1 MTTTKNNEHKKLNF
15 SSEREQSQA
24 CLNSAEHEKNQGRKV
39 LNVPNKREQNQTC
52 LDPAER
58 EGLRLKGNVPNL
70 RFPEFQGEWKEST
83 IGEMFDLY
91 SGNTPSRLNKE
102 HFNGAINWISSG
114 ELKEHYI
121 ADTKEKISDEAAKTL
136 KMLPIGTFV
145 IAIYG
150 LEADGVRGTG
160 SITKTEATISQACMA
175 FTSKGKVQNEF
186 LYSWYKKHG
195 NVIGIRYAQGT
206 KQQNLSY
213 DIIEKFKIAYPTFQ
227 EQEKLNKFIAL
238 LDERI
243 ATQNK
248 IIEELKKL
256 KSAIIEIEYTPN
268 TKTTSHIG
276 NVIEQISKRNK
287 NNAIQNVLSVSNRQG
302 FIKQSDQFENRNVA
316 SEDTSNYKIVEKN
329 DFAFNPA
336 RINVGSIARLT
347 TFEKGIISPMYIC
360 FRTQENVA
368 PEYIDFF
375 FESKHFYCEIQKRL
389 EGSVRQCLSFE
400 GLCNIPFSLPSLEMQ
415 QRIGKRLFTLGQK
428 IKTETDLLELLNK
441 QKQYL
446 LRQMFI

>member
-15 SSEREQSQA
+15 SSEREQNQA

-39 LNVPNKREQNQTC
+39 LNVPN
-52 LDPAER
+52 
-58 EGLRLKGNVPNL
+58 L
-70 RFPEFQGEWKEST
+70 RFKEFQGEWEKCKLGDYGKVVTGNTPPTKDIENYENGTYLWASPADLGTIKLISETKTMLSAKGFSKTRALPKGSVLVTCIGST
-83 IGEMFDLY
+83 IGKTGM
-91 SGNTPSRLNKE
+91 
-102 HFNGAINWISSG
+102 A
-114 ELKEHYI
+114 
-121 ADTKEKISDEAAKTL
+121 TKEMSTNQQINSIVVNENSDNEFVYYSIQSAFPRYLSSIAVQAVPIISKSAFELLPNQRPCLQEQKKIG
-136 KMLPIGTFV
+136 KML
-145 IAIYG
+145 
-150 LEADGVRGTG
+150 
-160 SITKTEATISQACMA
+160 S
-175 FTSKGKVQNEF
+175 
-186 LYSWYKKHG
+186 
-195 NVIGIRYAQGT
+195 
-206 KQQNLSY
+206 
-213 DIIEKFKIAYPTFQ
+213 
-227 EQEKLNKFIAL
+227 L

-248 IIEELKKL
+248 IIEDLKKL

-347 TFEKGIISPMYIC
+347 TFEKGIVSPMYIC

-415 QRIGKRLFTLGQK
+415 QRIGKRLFILGQK
-428 IKTETDLLELLNK
+428 IKTETDLLELLKK

>member
-15 SSEREQSQA
+15 SSEREQNQA
-24 CLNSAEHEKNQGRKV
+24 CLNSAKHEKNQGRKV
-39 LNVPNKREQNQTC
+39 LNVPT
-52 LDPAER
+52 
-58 EGLRLKGNVPNL
+58 L
-70 RFPEFQGEWKEST
+70 RFPEFQGEWEEERLAD
-83 IGEMFDLY
+83 IADLY
-91 SGNTPSRLNKE
+91 KGTGISKDQLSDDGEPCILYGELYTKYKSETIREVISKTNIDNTKLVRSKANDVIIPC
-102 HFNGAINWISSG
+102 SG
-114 ELKEHYI
+114 ETAEDI
-121 ADTKEKISDEAAKTL
+121 ATARCVLNGNILLGGDLNIIRLHGYDGAFMSYQLNGRRKYDIAK
-136 KMLPIGTFV
+136 V
-145 IAIYG
+145 
-150 LEADGVRGTG
+150 
-160 SITKTEATISQACMA
+160 
-175 FTSKGKVQNEF
+175 
-186 LYSWYKKHG
+186 
-195 NVIGIRYAQGT
+195 AQGVSVVHLYGEHLKGVKT
-206 KQQNLSY
+206 INPCLEEQKEIAKLLS
-213 DIIEKFKIAYPTFQ
+213 
-227 EQEKLNKFIAL
+227 L

-248 IIEELKKL
+248 IIEDLKKL

-268 TKTTSHIG
+268 TKTTSPIG
-276 NVIEQISKRNK
+276 DVIEQISKRNK

-347 TFEKGIISPMYIC
+347 TFEKGIVSPMYIC

-368 PEYIDFF
+368 PEYIDYF

-400 GLCNIPFSLPSLEMQ
+400 GLCNIPLSLPSLEMQ

>member
-1 MTTTKNNEHKKLNF
+1 M
-15 SSEREQSQA
+15 
-24 CLNSAEHEKNQGRKV
+24 
-39 LNVPNKREQNQTC
+39 
-52 LDPAER
+52 
-58 EGLRLKGNVPNL
+58 
-70 RFPEFQGEWKEST
+70 
-83 IGEMFDLY
+83 Y

-175 FTSKGKVQNEF
+175 FISKGKVQNEF

-248 IIEELKKL
+248 IIEDLKKL